1 MIKKI
6 QEFANSISKITS
18 IIVYCGMAL
27 AIISL
32 VVGSIIYYSYENFNT
47 NFTNFILGE
56 QLMSSGYAF
65 ILCTLI
71 TAALSEYIMRQVHK
85 KDN

>member
-1 MIKKI
+1 MKKI
-6 QEFANSISKITS
+6 QEFANGISRTTAL
-18 IIVYCGMAL
+18 IVYIGMSL

-32 VVGSIIYYSYENFNT
+32 VVGSIIYHSYENFNT
-47 NFTNFILGE
+47 NFSNFLLGE
-56 QLMSSGYAF
+56 QLISSGYAF

-71 TAALSEYIMRQVHK
+71 TAALSEYIMRQIHK

>member
-1 MIKKI
+1 MKKI
-6 QEFANSISKITS
+6 QKFANGISRTTAL
-18 IIVYCGMAL
+18 IVYIGMSL

-32 VVGSIIYYSYENFNT
+32 VVGSIIYHSYENFNT
-47 NFTNFILGE
+47 NFSNFLLGE
-56 QLMSSGYAF
+56 QLINSGYAF

-71 TAALSEYIMRQVHK
+71 TAALSEYIMRQIHK

>member
-1 MIKKI
+1 MKKI
-6 QEFANSISKITS
+6 QEFVGGISKTTS
-18 IIVYCGMAL
+18 IIVYIGMFL

-32 VVGSIIYYSYENFNT
+32 IIGSIIYYSYENFNT
-47 NFTNFILGE
+47 NFSNFILGE
-56 QLMSSGYAF
+56 QLISSGYAF

-71 TAALSEYIMRQVHK
+71 TAALSEYIMRQIHK